1 MHLQAFKICV
11 FIYLFFN
18 TNDSILYTSVLKLA
32 FFFHLYHGNCSR
44 FIQWGQSNSQFLV
57 YSSGLKSV

>member
-18 TNDSILYTSVLKLA
+18 TNDSILYTSVLKLD
-32 FFFHLYHGNCSR
+32 FFF
-44 FIQWGQSNSQFLV
+44 FIYIMEIVPDS
-57 YSSGLKSV
+57 SSGDSLIHSSLYTVVV

>member
-18 TNDSILYTSVLKLA
+18 TNDSILYTCVLKLA
-32 FFFHLYHGNCSR
+32 FFF
-44 FIQWGQSNSQFLV
+44 FIYIMEIVPDS
-57 YSSGLKSV
+57 SSGDSLIHSSLYTVVV